1 MHRARTVGCAPNAD
15 LVRVG
20 VLPEVIRD
28 GPVDIG
34 VLPIDYRA
42 MRSAGRCPHHLYWG
56 RSAFVNPWY
65 GPGGLRSPGPRGHHG
80 LKNLPRGRRHVDCV
94 RAGSTVDR
102 SSSGVGCGARRS
114 ETAGIDDG
122 CLVPTER
129 TADELLHRR
138 GGAVAPSTHRRH
150 EDGARYGHRI
160 GWRSSG
166 ERSAG
171 CSSFLSA
178 RWQNAAFAAL
188 VNLGR
193 NATPGHELLKYGAWG
208 AWPGSLWREGLA
220 SSGAAE
226 AGSHT
231 WICLPVSA
239 DRPEDHALFWG
250 Q

>member
-1 MHRARTVGCAPNAD
+1 MHASSRPN
-15 LVRVG
+15 
-20 VLPEVIRD
+20 
-28 GPVDIG
+28 
-34 VLPIDYRA
+34 
-42 MRSAGRCPHHLYWG
+42 
-56 RSAFVNPWY
+56 
-65 GPGGLRSPGPRGHHG
+65 
-80 LKNLPRGRRHVDCV
+80 GRRTSC
-94 RAGSTVDR
+94 ST
-102 SSSGVGCGARRS
+102 G
-114 ETAGIDDG
+114 E
-122 CLVPTER
+122 
-129 TADELLHRR
+129 
-138 GGAVAPSTHRRH
+138 GGAVAPNMHRRY

-178 RWQNAAFAAL
+178 RWQNAAFAGL

-193 NATPGHELLKYGAWG
+193 KATPGHELLKYGAWG

-220 SSGAAE
+220 SSGAAK

-250 Q
+250 QRSAADGADPLAGGDEILGTGTRADSCIAAHPPDCLIDACICLCVVLRAVMRCCHDGSLEYLG